1 LIIPAPLPIFAAMSE
16 HDTYQHPLVGRYAA
30 REMRQLFGQQKRI
43 GIWRRLWL
51 ALAESEQ
58 ELGLTQISDEALAQ
72 MRAHLDDIDFA
83 KAADYEKQ
91 FRHDVMAHVHTFG
104 EAAPAAKAIIH
115 LGATSCYVTDNADL
129 ILMREGLGM
138 LLRRLRG
145 VIAAFAEF
153 AARHAELPCLGATH
167 FQVAQLTTVGK
178 RAALWLQDLVSD
190 YHELARIERDMPM
203 RGVKGTTGTQASFL
217 ELFDGD
223 AEKVKQLNALVCT
236 KMGFKQ
242 AFAVTGQTYPRKYDH
257 QVLTAVAGIGI
268 SAQKMATDIRLLCGL
283 GELDEPFEQ
292 NQIGSSAMA
301 YKRNPMRSE
310 RACSIARW
318 LINLPANAATT
329 AAEQWLERTL
339 DDSANR
345 RMSIPEAFLAADVV
359 LSILHNIGSGLIAN
373 QPVIAARVRR
383 ELPLMATEKI
393 IMQAVRAGGDRQE
406 IHEAIRVHSHAAIKR
421 MKEEGAP
428 DNDLIA
434 RLKGDKLFAGVNLD
448 DILDASSFVGL
459 APQQTREY
467 IEQHVKPILA
477 EGEALKGE
485 GLNV

>member
-1 LIIPAPLPIFAAMSE
+1 MSE

-30 REMRQLFGQQKRI
+30 KEMRQLFGQQKRI

-72 MRAHLDDIDFA
+72 MRAHLDDIDFE
-83 KAADYEKQ
+83 KAAEYEKQ
-91 FRHDVMAHVHTFG
+91 FRHDVMAHVHTYG
-104 EAAPAAKAIIH
+104 DIAPAAKAIIH

-138 LLRRLRG
+138 LLKRLRG

-153 AARHAELPCLGATH
+153 AAKHAELPCLGATH

-190 YHELARIERDMPM
+190 YHELSRIERDMPM

-217 ELFDGD
+217 ELFDAPEPGVPAAD
-223 AEKVKQLNALVCT
+223 KVKQLDAMVCE
-236 KMGFKQ
+236 KMGFKRS
-242 AFAVTGQTYPRKYDH
+242 FAVTGQTYPRKYDH
-257 QVLTAVAGIGI
+257 QVLTAVSGIGA
-268 SAQKMATDIRLLCGL
+268 SAQKLATDIRLLCGL
-283 GELDEPFEQ
+283 GELDEPFEEK
-292 NQIGSSAMA
+292 QIGSSAMA

-373 QPVIAARVRR
+373 TAVIAARVRR

-421 MKEEGAP
+421 MKQEGAP
-428 DNDLIA
+428 DNDLLT

-448 DILDASSFVGL
+448 DILDASRFVGL
-459 APQQTREY
+459 APLQTREF
-467 IEQHVKPILA
+467 IDQHVKPILA
-477 EGEALKGE
+477 EGEAIKGE